1 MSKPIIYAIVVTYNG
16 AKWVDK
22 CFGSLMESNIPV
34 KVLAI
39 DNASTDKTVELI
51 KSKYPSVELIE
62 NGTNLGF
69 GKANNIGLKRI
80 LYENADYAFL
90 LNQDAYIFPT
100 TIAALIDA
108 HKRNYDYGIF
118 SPLEYCNTGEL
129 DIKFERFYAP
139 KELLANMH
147 TTGQNLFQT
156 EFVNAACWL
165 IPKKIIQIIG
175 GFDPIF
181 SHYGEDVD
189 YCKRVRSKQF
199 KIGIVKNSKYVHD
212 RPQALIKDSPIQKKI
227 SHLHVSQLLFL
238 RWSNLSLSKRLII
251 ILKQNLKN
259 ALFTA
264 PGCKKQ
270 ILKHSLF
277 LGKNFNKIL
286 NQEVFKAL

>member
-129 DIKFERFYAP
+129 DKKFERFYAP

-227 SHLHVSQLLFL
+227 SDLHVSQLLFL

-264 PGCKKQ
+264 PGYKKQ

>member
-264 PGCKKQ
+264 PGYKKQ